1 MAVVLKRTYSLTA
14 WPWRA
19 MPWVRVPDGLEFTLY
34 EVSDLV
40 LRGVTVPST
49 PEEDARWRTALEAF
63 RTGLQDAERIVRHAH
78 GVRRRSGLM
87 VDNGVVRLR
96 RYDLLPGRRAR
107 SRQAFARCEAAMR
120 AAAEAYRPVREEI
133 EARLAQTSADHS

>member
-1 MAVVLKRTYSLTA
+1 MAVVLKRGYTLAA
-14 WPWRA
+14 WPWRT
-19 MPWVRVPDGLEFTLY
+19 MSWVRVPDGLEFALY

-49 PEEDARWRTALEAF
+49 PEEDARWKAALDAF
-63 RTGLQDAERIVRHAH
+63 RTVLEDAEREVRHAH
-78 GVRRRSGLM
+78 GVRRRTGLM
-87 VDNGVVRLR
+87 VDNGVTRLR
-96 RYDLLPGRRAR
+96 RYDLLPGRAAR

-133 EARLAQTSADHS
+133 EARLAQGAADRA